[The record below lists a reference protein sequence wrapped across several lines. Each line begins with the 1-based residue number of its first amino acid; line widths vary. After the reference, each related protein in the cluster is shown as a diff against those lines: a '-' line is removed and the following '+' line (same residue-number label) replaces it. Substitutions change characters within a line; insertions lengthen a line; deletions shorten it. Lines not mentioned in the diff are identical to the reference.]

1 MRSPFPFRR
10 VTLLALLG
18 AVLLSVPLSLHP
30 LLRGLSLVAR
40 ASGRDEGLAGQ
51 LARWDTQS
59 FTVEDTP
66 VPSRHGSLRARVFR
80 PARPGGRTVLLIPG
94 VHAEGIDEPRLGALA
109 RQLATGGLTVL
120 TLELPDLLRYQLT
133 PREPDMIEDA
143 ALWASARPELAPDGR
158 VGLMGIS
165 FSGGLSLVAAGRP
178 ALADKV
184 AFTFSLGGHGDL
196 ARVLAFLCTG
206 VQADG
211 VRRAP
216 HDYGVVILLLN
227 VAGQLVPA
235 EQVEPLRAG
244 ILTFLRASHLAM
256 HDARRA
262 AETFAEARR
271 QQAALPEP
279 AATLLRH
286 VNERNVAALGPLLL
300 PHVEDFASA
309 RALSP
314 EHSPAPPTPVFLLH
328 GTDDTVIPAVE
339 SERLARV
346 LEPRTRVR
354 LLLTPL
360 ITHAEMD
367 RTASP
372 PDVWRLADFWAAL
385 LGA

>member
-1 MRSPFPFRR
+1 
-10 VTLLALLG
+10 
-18 AVLLSVPLSLHP
+18 
-30 LLRGLSLVAR
+30 
-40 ASGRDEGLAGQ
+40 
-51 LARWDTQS
+51 
-59 FTVEDTP
+59 
-66 VPSRHGSLRARVFR
+66 
-80 PARPGGRTVLLIPG
+80 
-94 VHAEGIDEPRLGALA
+94 
-109 RQLATGGLTVL
+109 LTVL

-196 ARVLAFLCTG
+196 SRVLAFLCTG

-211 VRRAP
+211 VHRAP

-227 VAGQLVPA
+227 VAGQLVPEA
-235 EQVEPLRAG
+235 QVEPLRAG

-271 QQAALPEP
+271 LQAELPEP

-286 VNERNVAALGPLLL
+286 VNERDVAALGPRLL
-300 PHVEDFASA
+300 PHVKDFASA

-367 RTASP
+367 RVASP

-385 LGA
+385 LDT